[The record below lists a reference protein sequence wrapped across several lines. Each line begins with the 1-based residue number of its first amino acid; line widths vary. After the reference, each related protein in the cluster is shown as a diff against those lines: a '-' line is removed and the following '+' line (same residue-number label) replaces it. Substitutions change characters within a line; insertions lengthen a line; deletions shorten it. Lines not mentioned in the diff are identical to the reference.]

1 MCSSLQ
7 LAALCLAIA
16 LPACTG
22 GDTTSAG
29 GGGSGAVGAG
39 TAGWGAGGGAGGA
52 GSGAGG
58 HGAGG
63 AGGGSTPA
71 PLRLA
76 LIGDFGDD
84 SSEEAAVA
92 ALVAGWSP
100 DFVVTLGDNN
110 YPAGTAAT
118 IDASIGQ
125 YYQAFIG
132 NYAGAYGAGSVA
144 NRFFPCPG
152 NHDWMAAGL
161 APYLDYFTL
170 PGNERY
176 YEVDFGLVR
185 LFALD
190 SDSHEP
196 DGATA
201 SSVQAGWAE
210 SRIEASPACWDLV
223 VFHHAAYSSSAAH
236 GSTTRMRWAFE
247 AWGADAVFGGHDHT
261 YERLAVGGIPYFV
274 NGIGGAGLYAFGT
287 PIAESVARYNDRHGA
302 MLATATVS
310 DLTFE
315 LYSDDGVLQD
325 SHVVQKNCLSP

>member
-1 MCSSLQ
+1 MRFRLH
-7 LAALCLAIA
+7 LGLVCLAVGA
-16 LPACTG
+16 TACTG
-22 GDTTSAG
+22 DDTTSAG
-29 GGGSGAVGAG
+29 SGGSGALGG
-39 TAGWGAGGGAGGA
+39 GAGGGAA
-52 GSGAGG
+52 
-58 HGAGG
+58 AGG
-63 AGGGSTPA
+63 AGGTGGGAAGHGGAVPTPA
-71 PLRLA
+71 PVRLA
-76 LIGDFGDD
+76 VIGDFGDD
-84 SSEEAAVA
+84 SSQEAAVA

-110 YPAGTAAT
+110 YPAGAAST
-118 IDASIGQ
+118 IDAAIGQ

-132 NYAGAYGAGSVA
+132 SYQGAYGAGSPV

-152 NHDWMAAGL
+152 NHDWMASGL

-185 LFALD
+185 LFAID
-190 SDSHEP
+190 SDTHEP

-201 SSVQAGWAE
+201 SSVQAGWAQA
-210 SRIEASPACWDLV
+210 RIEASPACWDLV
-223 VFHHAAYSSSAAH
+223 VFHHAAYSSSSAH

-247 AWGADAVFGGHDHT
+247 PWGADAVLSGHDHT
-261 YERLAVGGIPYFV
+261 YERLLVGGIPYFV

-302 MLATATVS
+302 MLVTATTS

-315 LYSDDGVLQD
+315 LYSDDGILQD
-325 SHVVQKNCLSP
+325 SHVSQKNCLSP